1 MLAPFLV
8 GTDSLVVLTA
18 LCVAIFLAA
27 SVAAIR
33 ARADARVHLQAI
45 ITGQERERQ
54 RWARELHDDT
64 LQDLAALRLMVATAE
79 YSPDPARHRRALQSA
94 AMHLDEQISN
104 LRHLI
109 AELRPP
115 LLDEVGLRSA
125 LEALRARMEAV
136 HDLTID
142 LAFFAMPGADTL
154 ERPVIEA
161 VYRIVQEALSNAV
174 KHSRARRLQVSV
186 TGLIDAVMVEVEDDG
201 VGFDQSRMTSDGYGL
216 VSMRERAGALG
227 GRLDILSTPGR
238 GTRISV
244 KMPLAQLGTAGSTGP
259 RHALAGV
266 VHRVRRAT
274 SARHRSATVS
284 ELINPWETD
293 PAPAGSHDSQA
304 PRRRRGGVVP
314 PIPLTGPVAVAGPPR
329 SSGSRHRQEIDA
341 SARLGRH
348 AS

>member
-216 VSMRERAGALG
+216 VSMRDRAGALG

-238 GTRISV
+238 REG
-244 KMPLAQLGTAGSTGP
+244 
-259 RHALAGV
+259 
-266 VHRVRRAT
+266 
-274 SARHRSATVS
+274 ATVYAFS
-284 ELINPWETD
+284 T
-293 PAPAGSHDSQA
+293 
-304 PRRRRGGVVP
+304 RGPG
-314 PIPLTGPVAVAGPPR
+314 R
-329 SSGSRHRQEIDA
+329 
-341 SARLGRH
+341 ARTVE
-348 AS
+348 S